1 MIKILI
7 YINIDRYNYII
18 MILKFAIINTVQCIN
33 NYCEYKSVVANM
45 KITFS

>member
-1 MIKILI
+1 
-7 YINIDRYNYII
+7 